1 MDDIASQ
8 CKEFIRGQNARSYVC
23 GNTTAYN
30 FFKRFAETEGRG
42 RGKNHSLGGSF
53 MGACNYTLTK

>member
-1 MDDIASQ
+1 MTLQA
-8 CKEFIRGQNARSYVC
+8 NARNLLEDKMPGHVC

-42 RGKNHSLGGSF
+42 KG
-53 MGACNYTLTK
+53 

>member
-1 MDDIASQ
+1 MTLQA
-8 CKEFIRGQNARSYVC
+8 NARNLLEDKMPGHMFV
-23 GNTTAYN
+23 
-30 FFKRFAETEGRG
+30 ETLQLITFSSVSQKLKGGG